1 VVATAPF
8 QSFAEGSRAGSLNN
22 MRMMRRV
29 PSFLYCHQSQITLLG
44 SSRLQILASFGS
56 GN

>member
-29 PSFLYCHQSQITLLG
+29 PSFLYCHQSQITLPG